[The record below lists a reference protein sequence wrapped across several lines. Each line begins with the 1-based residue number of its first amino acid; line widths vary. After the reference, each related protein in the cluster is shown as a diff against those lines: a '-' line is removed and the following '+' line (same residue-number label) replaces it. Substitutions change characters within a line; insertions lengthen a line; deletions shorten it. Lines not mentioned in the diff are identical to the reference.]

1 MNNSKRNTEMS
12 TTTFGLLVAA
22 ATVLFV
28 FGLNAVMTKME
39 ARWAAEEQVIADLCN
54 PVTVAKRPFVC
65 INWDANR
72 KASRVTAPTEG

>member
-12 TTTFGLLVAA
+12 SKTFCLIAA
-22 ATVLFV
+22 MATVLFV
-28 FGLNAVMTKME
+28 FGMNAVMTKME
-39 ARWAAEEQVIADLCN
+39 ARWAAEEQMMADLCN

-72 KASRVTAPTEG
+72 KASRAMPPQG